1 MREVVIVDMARS
13 AIGTMGG
20 SLKNVKPIDLVSQVA
35 KAIVDRNKAKI
46 KPEYYDYCFLGQ
58 VKQNTV
64 CANIAR
70 NLVLNIGLPEEV
82 PAATVTVAC
91 GSGLLSMIEGY
102 EFIKNGFAD
111 VVLAGGVESM
121 STGEFFLSGKTNQ
134 AFGTTNLTLY
144 DSIIAGGPGGAPS
157 ERYGNIPMGI
167 TAENLVDIHQISREE
182 QDEFGLRSQVLA
194 KQAISN
200 GDFVAEIVPIE
211 YAKAD
216 GSKGVFKVD
225 EYPRETTLEAMA
237 KLKPVFKK
245 DGSVTAANSS
255 GRNDGAAMAILMSKE
270 KAEELGIKPRAYFV
284 AGGIAG
290 VDPSIMGRGPV
301 PAVQVAMS
309 KAGVGL
315 KDMDLV
321 ELNEAFAGQS
331 IAVYREWMNDWDVD
345 KEWLDSHVNM
355 FGGAIALGHPLG
367 GSGCIITTKLLYG
380 LERTNGKYGLSTMC
394 CGGGIGVAG
403 IIKTID

>member
-1 MREVVIVDMARS
+1 MREVVIIDMARS

-35 KAIVDRNKAKI
+35 KAIVDRNKAKV
-46 KPEYYDYCFLGQ
+46 KPEMYDYCFLGQ
-58 VKQNTV
+58 VKQNTI

-70 NLVLNIGLPEEV
+70 NLVLGIGLPEEV

-121 STGEFFLSGKTNQ
+121 STGEFFVSGKSNQ
-134 AFGTTNLTLY
+134 GFGTANLTLF
-144 DSIIAGGPGGAPS
+144 DAIIAGGPGGAPV

-167 TAENLVDIHQISREE
+167 TAENLVDIHHISREE
-182 QDEFGLRSQVLA
+182 QDEFGYRSQVLA
-194 KQAISN
+194 KQAIAN
-200 GDFVAEIVPIE
+200 GDFVAEIIPVE
-211 YAKAD
+211 YEKAD

-270 KAEELGIKPRAYFV
+270 KAEELGIKPRAYFT

-301 PAVQVAMS
+301 PAVQIAMG
-309 KAGVGL
+309 KAGLVL

-331 IAVYREWMNDWDVD
+331 LAVYREWMNDWDVD

-380 LERTNGKYGLSTMC
+380 LERTNGKLGLSTMC